1 LELKKMTAHIIER
14 LKALAGANDLR
25 QARSATG
32 ALREQLGRFHKGN
45 AASYWRNRLDD
56 IGGIEG
62 LHMARSR
69 KIGRLGVVGAVT
81 AGGIAGAGGYAA
93 GRSKNTQGES

>member
-1 LELKKMTAHIIER
+1 MKPTQIIER
-14 LKALAGANDLR
+14 LKVLAGANDLR

-45 AASYWRNRLDD
+45 AASYWRDRLDD
-56 IGGIEG
+56 IGGIEN

-69 KIGRLGVVGAVT
+69 KIGRLGVGGAIA
-81 AGGIAGAGGYAA
+81 AGGIAGVGGYAV
-93 GRSKNTQGES
+93 GRSKKQENS

>member
-1 LELKKMTAHIIER
+1 MKAAHIIER

-25 QARSATG
+25 QAKSATG

-45 AASYWRNRLDD
+45 AASYWRDRLDD
-56 IGGIEG
+56 IRGIEDS
-62 LHMARSR
+62 HMARSR

-81 AGGIAGAGGYAA
+81 AGGIAGAGGYAV
-93 GRSKNTQGES
+93 GRSRQNKENS

>member
-1 LELKKMTAHIIER
+1 MKATNIIER

-45 AASYWRNRLDD
+45 AASYWRDRLDD
-56 IGGIEG
+56 IGGIEDS
-62 LHMARSR
+62 HMARSR

-81 AGGIAGAGGYAA
+81 AGGIAGAGGYAV
-93 GRSKNTQGES
+93 GRSRQNKENS